1 MMVAPVGNKKELY
14 FRVREAYKKSH
25 TNQTD
30 QMNHENS
37 IKIWNDMKKAHN
49 LSDVVAKFEEE
60 QAKVSLKKKGQ
71 LLGFW
76 SSLSHKPAEEN
87 TTQGQE
93 LSTADGIERCIHN
106 AVYVEESSGTSTGN
120 GSTSSENPALNPASS
135 STSANIV
142 KPAKRAR
149 AQEELQ
155 EKIAVLQ
162 NDLVGLYHRKSKDML
177 SSEQS
182 MELKQKQK
190 QVTDLKKKSTCQ
202 RAGC

>member
-1 MMVAPVGNKKELY
+1 MMAAPVGNKRELY
-14 FRVREAYKKSH
+14 FRVREAYKKAH

-37 IKIWNDMKKAHN
+37 IKIWNDMN

-87 TTQGQE
+87 ATQGQGQDE
-93 LSTADGIERCIHN
+93 LSTADGMERCIYN
-106 AVYVEESSGTSTGN
+106 AVFVEESSCKSTGN

-142 KPAKRAR
+142 KPAK
-149 AQEELQ
+149 
-155 EKIAVLQ
+155 
-162 NDLVGLYHRKSKDML
+162 
-177 SSEQS
+177 
-182 MELKQKQK
+182 
-190 QVTDLKKKSTCQ
+190 
-202 RAGC
+202 

>member
-1 MMVAPVGNKKELY
+1 
-14 FRVREAYKKSH
+14 
-25 TNQTD
+25 
-30 QMNHENS
+30 MNC
-37 IKIWNDMKKAHN
+37 
-49 LSDVVAKFEEE
+49 
-60 QAKVSLKKKGQ
+60 Q
-71 LLGFW
+71 L
-76 SSLSHKPAEEN
+76 H
-87 TTQGQE
+87 
-93 LSTADGIERCIHN
+93 ADGMERCIHN

-190 QVTDLKKKSTCQ
+190 QVTDVKKNLHAKQLDAKRQRKKRLKFKQQLQKVVEMVPEAAAIIGSHNDKTPGRPRLEAQ
-202 RAGC
+202 

>member
-1 MMVAPVGNKKELY
+1 M
-14 FRVREAYKKSH
+14 
-25 TNQTD
+25 
-30 QMNHENS
+30 
-37 IKIWNDMKKAHN
+37 
-49 LSDVVAKFEEE
+49 
-60 QAKVSLKKKGQ
+60 SLKKKEQ

-87 TTQGQE
+87 TTQGQGQDE
-93 LSTADGIERCIHN
+93 LSTADGMERCIYN

-142 KPAKRAR
+142 KPGKRAR
-149 AQEELQ
+149 VQEELQ

-182 MELKQKQK
+182 VELKQKQK
-190 QVTDLKKKSTCQ
+190 QVTDLNKNLHGKELDAKRQRKKRLKFKQQLQKVVEMVPEAAAIIGSHNDKTPGRPRLEAQ
-202 RAGC
+202 

>member
-1 MMVAPVGNKKELY
+1 MMAAPVGNKRELY
-14 FRVREAYKKSH
+14 FRVREAYKKAH

-76 SSLSHKPAEEN
+76 SSLSHKPTEEN
-87 TTQGQE
+87 TTEGQGQDE
-93 LSTADGIERCIHN
+93 LSTADGMERCIHN
-106 AVYVEESSGTSTGN
+106 EVCVEESSDLSTDN
-120 GSTSSENPALNPASS
+120 GSTSSENPAENPASS
-135 STSANIV
+135 LTSANMV

-182 MELKQKQK
+182 MELK
-190 QVTDLKKKSTCQ
+190 
-202 RAGC
+202 